1 MNRFTTISNSQLA
14 SLIDDWV
21 KGERDRR
28 LMKRRLI
35 DCITLEALSEE
46 FQLSTT
52 QTWKIVAKNVKIL
65 ITKI

>member
-1 MNRFTTISNSQLA
+1 MNRFTTISNTQLTL
-14 SLIDDWV
+14 LIDDWV
-21 KGERDRR
+21 KGDRDRQ

-35 DCITLEALSEE
+35 DNITLEKLSEE
-46 FQLSTT
+46 FQLSVT

>member
-1 MNRFTTISNSQLA
+1 MNRFTTISNTQLA

-21 KGERDRR
+21 KGERDRG

-35 DCITLEALSEE
+35 DCVTLEALAEE
-46 FQLSTT
+46 YQLSVT
-52 QTWKIVAKNVKIL
+52 QTWKIVTKNVKIL